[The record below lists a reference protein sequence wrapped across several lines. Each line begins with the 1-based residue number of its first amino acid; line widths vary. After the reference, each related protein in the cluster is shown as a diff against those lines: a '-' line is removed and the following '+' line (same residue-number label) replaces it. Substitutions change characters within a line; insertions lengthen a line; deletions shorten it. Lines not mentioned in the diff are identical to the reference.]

1 MLPLVLIAAGVAACA
16 GALIG
21 LNRAGPGYRLGR
33 MLSAAPPVA
42 VQEVEAAARADRPYV
57 RVHGRIASD
66 EEFPDENDRPLV
78 YRRRRLQLAGDPS
91 GRTWRTLED
100 EIQAVPFGLEET
112 GAAVAV
118 VADDLHE
125 GLVVIP
131 RESTGSAVDAPGRV
145 PSGTDP
151 ALPLRQRIE
160 QVSAVEHAFV
170 AGRPM
175 LLPDGRPALAAGLGR
190 PLILTTL
197 EIPEAMRLLAAERRR
212 HVRFATVALGLGIVL
227 AAAGVVLEILVL
239 FRALPA

>member
-1 MLPLVLIAAGVAACA
+1 MLPLVLIAAGIAVCA

-21 LNRAGPGYRLGR
+21 LSRSGPGYRLGR

-42 VQEVEAAARADRPYV
+42 LQDVEAAARAGRPYV

-78 YRRRRLQLAGDPS
+78 YRRRRLQLADDPS

-100 EIQAVPFGLEET
+100 EIQAVPFGLDET
-112 GAAVAV
+112 GAAVAI

-131 RESTGSAVDAPGRV
+131 RESTGTAADAPDRA

-160 QVSAVEHAFV
+160 QISAVEHAFA

-175 LLPDGRPALAAGLGR
+175 LLPDGRPALTAGIGR

-197 EIPEAMRLLAAERRR
+197 EIPEAMRLLAADRRR
-212 HVRFATVALGLGIVL
+212 QVRFATIALGLGLVL
-227 AAAGVVLEILVL
+227 VGAGVVIGVL
-239 FRALPA
+239 GLLRVIAL